1 MKYLR
6 DKETLKQ
13 FGEHL
18 RKVRMSK
25 KISQEELAFKADM
38 EYSQVSRIER
48 GIINTSIS
56 HVSKLAK
63 ALGVPLSELF
73 EFD

>member
-1 MKYLR
+1 
-6 DKETLKQ
+6 
-13 FGEHL
+13 
-18 RKVRMSK
+18 MSK

-73 EFD
+73 KFD